1 MRRSATLFTKSLTA
15 CCPCKYPITIIA
27 ITITVTITTR
37 QNNLLFSSLGAL
49 GIRLLA
55 VLLSIRIALI
65 IASDPCGRSWIRD
78 KVCLYILPFALPPI
92 GSGCFSLVFFP
103 IRFWCRW
110 TVSHNINHNTTKQ
123 PTLLL
128 AECSRYTPV
137 SCIVEYSDSVDYSQ
151 WPLWP
156 VLN

>member
-1 MRRSATLFTKSLTA
+1 MRRSATLITKSPTT

-27 ITITVTITTR
+27 IRITTR
-37 QNNLLFSSLGAL
+37 QNNLPFSSLGSL

-55 VLLSIRIALI
+55 LLLSIRIAWI

-78 KVCLYILPFALPPI
+78 EVCLYILPFALPPI
-92 GSGCFSLVFFP
+92 GSGCFSLCFFP
-103 IRFWCRW
+103 IRFLCRW
-110 TVSHNINHNTTKQ
+110 TVSRNHNHNTTKQ

-128 AECSRYTPV
+128 AECSWYTPV
-137 SCIVEYSDSVDYSQ
+137 SCIVEYSDNVDFSQ
-151 WPLWP
+151 WPLWR